1 MAVLRWLSI
10 QQTDMSRTER
20 ALMTTARG
28 SRAALVAAL
37 VVALGMTSAPYT
49 AAEPADAIAVDP
61 LQTADPSSPASMA
74 CSQFAAALDSASVH
88 YGQFAD
94 TIDGTPRP
102 NYVDP
107 TVSGTNALGRTALRQ
122 AAALALTAAGTP
134 GLQPE
139 IATPMR
145 AWSLDATK
153 LLLKMGL
160 RGGGET
166 LNVTATE
173 LNGDASTAQMACAA
187 AGTHA

>member
-1 MAVLRWLSI
+1 M
-10 QQTDMSRTER
+10 
-20 ALMTTARG
+20 G
-28 SRAALVAAL
+28 VASVPHAE
-37 VVALGMTSAPYT
+37 
-49 AAEPADAIAVDP
+49 AEPADALTSDP
-61 LQTADPSSPASMA
+61 VQTADPNSPASVA
-74 CSQFAAALDSASVH
+74 CSQFAAALDGASVH

-94 TIDGTPRP
+94 TIDGSARP
-102 NYVDP
+102 NYSDP
-107 TVSGTNALGRTALRQ
+107 AVIDTNSLGRTALRQ
-122 AAALALTAAGTP
+122 SAALALTAAGTP
-134 GLQPE
+134 GLPPE

-173 LNGDASTAQMACAA
+173 LNGDATAAQMACAA